1 MKNQSLFQKSKG
13 LLAKNSSA
21 AVDSSETGALP
32 QKPRIQRKT
41 LIFIG
46 KYWAWV
52 FLVILIGAFSTA
64 PGFFSLDNFQAI
76 LANNSLLLV
85 LALGQTFVIITG
97 GIDLSTGWVMGLASV
112 AASLVMR
119 QYPLDAN
126 LTLVIV
132 SGFLT
137 CVVIGLAAGYIN
149 GVVIS
154 KLKVPPF
161 IATLGMYGIARGF
174 GYILSGGPPVS
185 VNQPGIGQFGN
196 GFIFYFHPTAG
207 WSLFN
212 TPAGISGFEL
222 RNVVRILPYLIIY
235 FIIALVVVHWVL
247 SKTKFGQH
255 VYAVGGSAMAA
266 LRAGIPVNRIITQV
280 YMLSALMAGLAGFL
294 YVMRYSGGVASA
306 GDALNLNSIAA
317 IVVGGA
323 SLMGGEGTLIGTLVG
338 TLIIAVIQNGLI
350 ILGID
355 PFYQYVA
362 VGVII
367 IFAVLI
373 DQLKKHS

>member
-1 MKNQSLFQKSKG
+1 MKNQSLFHKTKG
-13 LLAKNSSA
+13 LLAKNSTTSA
-21 AVDSSETGALP
+21 DQSETNTLS
-32 QKPRIQRKT
+32 QKPQIQHKT

-64 PGFFSLDNFQAI
+64 QGFFSLNNFQAI

-112 AASLVMR
+112 TASLVMR
-119 QYPLDAN
+119 QYPLNAN
-126 LTLVIV
+126 LTLVIL

-137 CVVIGLAAGYIN
+137 CVVIGLAAGFIN

-154 KLKVPPF
+154 RLKVPPF

-196 GFIFYFHPTAG
+196 GFVFYFHPKAG
-207 WSLFN
+207 WNLFN
-212 TPAGISGFEL
+212 VPEGISGVDL
-222 RNVVRILPYLIIY
+222 RNVTSLLPYLIIY
-235 FIIALVVVHWVL
+235 FVIALFIVHWVL

-266 LRAGIPVNRIITQV
+266 LRAGIPVNRIITKV

-323 SLMGGEGTLIGTLVG
+323 SLMGGEGTLVGTLVG

-373 DQLKKHS
+373 DQLKKQS